1 MVHSSDKLSISQP
14 KRLWGHTSKVAMVD
28 VADRGRA
35 VSISTGEIRVWEL
48 QGSALG
54 ESVVLPA
61 FVQGVK
67 VQHSGYDDTRV
78 DYLGFDDTR
87 VCVVRD
93 GITVYDF
100 R

>member
-1 MVHSSDKLSISQP
+1 
-14 KRLWGHTSKVAMVD
+14 
-28 VADRGRA
+28 
-35 VSISTGEIRVWEL
+35 
-48 QGSALG
+48 LG

-67 VQHSGYDDTRV
+67 VQHSGYYDDATV